1 MPIDINLLRTDR
13 GGDPEKVRASQRK
26 RFADET
32 LVDQIIEMD
41 AITRKAKHDLDG
53 MNKEKNDISKVVKD
67 KKKASKGQD
76 KCEEEIAYS
85 KSLDAKMAE

>member
-1 MPIDINLLRTDR
+1 MFLS
-13 GGDPEKVRASQRK
+13 A
-26 RFADET
+26 
-32 LVDQIIEMD
+32 
-41 AITRKAKHDLDG
+41 AKHDLDG

>member
-1 MPIDINLLRTDR
+1 LTSTYSELIEVCTLKHSRPDSNSSLGLLT

-41 AITRKAKHDLDG
+41 AITRKGKF
-53 MNKEKNDISKVVKD
+53 
-67 KKKASKGQD
+67 
-76 KCEEEIAYS
+76 
-85 KSLDAKMAE
+85 